1 MTEQSPP
8 DLTGKKVLVVD
19 DDKTFHKLYAQL
31 LKPTGCE
38 IAMAYDGVQATGTLR
53 REKPDLIFLD
63 IGLPGG
69 DGYLLLERWANL
81 ADFFTPVIVISSKY
95 PDVAR
100 DKALKAGAS
109 VFLEKSAVSTD
120 LYAAIREALE

>member
-1 MTEQSPP
+1 MTEQGPP
-8 DLTGKKVLVVD
+8 DLTGKKVLMVD

-38 IAMAYDGVQATGTLR
+38 IVTAFDGVQATGTMR

-69 DGYLLLERWANL
+69 DGYVLLERWANL
-81 ADFFTPVIVISSKY
+81 VDFFIPVIVISSKD
-95 PDVAR
+95 PSVAR
-100 DKALKAGAS
+100 DKALKGGAS
-109 VFLEKSAVSTD
+109 VFLEKAAVSTD
-120 LYAAIREALE
+120 LYAAIREALG